1 MARDRKRHAE
11 CQQAPETPGR
21 PQNGSCRQDACT
33 RASLHG
39 LLRALAREAARTDHR
54 DGNSPG

>member
-21 PQNGSCRQDACT
+21 PQNGSCRQDAGT
-33 RASLHG
+33 RAALYE
-39 LLRALAREAARTDHR
+39 LLRALAREAARADHR
-54 DGNSPG
+54 DGITPG